1 MMMSGRRKR
10 ILPGWAIIALD
21 VLALGA
27 ALGVFALFDF
37 VLPKA
42 GGGPKLTI
50 VNVGSGATAAPTA
63 TNGAAKPAAGTTP
76 SEAASPGAAV
86 TPASAA
92 TPAQG
97 DFSASFPATDTGAGA
112 LQSYQTN
119 DVRVAVTSHS
129 ENSITYYVAD
139 VYVKNISSLRTAFA
153 KGQYGQGI
161 HQDFMGMAQA
171 NKAVIAIS
179 GDYYGA
185 HPKGVVVRNGQLYRD
200 TPLADVCVLYA
211 DGVMET
217 FAKDAFSLDDAVA
230 RGAYQIWSFGPQLLD
245 NGQPMHTFNSSLQA
259 ANPRCA
265 IGYYAPGHYCFV
277 VVDGRQ
283 PGYSDG
289 ITMEALSQLFADLG
303 CKAAYNLDG
312 GQTAMMGFQGKL
324 VNKPYNGGRSSSD
337 IIYIA
342 G

>member
-1 MMMSGRRKR
+1 MSGNRKR
-10 ILPGWAIIALD
+10 ILHGWIIVALD

-50 VNVGSGATAAPTA
+50 VNVQ
-63 TNGAAKPAAGTTP
+63 
-76 SEAASPGAAV
+76 PG
-86 TPASAA
+86 ASAA
-92 TPAQG
+92 PASVAGQQDSAATAPSGAATSGEAAAPVAG
-97 DFSASFPATDTGAGA
+97 DFSASFPVTDTGAGA
-112 LQSYQTN
+112 LYSYQT
-119 DVRVAVTSHS
+119 DAVRVAVTSHS
-129 ENSITYYVAD
+129 ENSIAYYVAD

-153 KGQYGQGI
+153 NGQYGQGI
-161 HQDFMGMAQA
+161 HQDFLSMAKA
-171 NKAVIAIS
+171 NKAIIAIS

-217 FAKDAFSLDDAVA
+217 YTQDMFNLDDAVS

-245 NGQPMHTFNSSLQA
+245 NGQPMQTFDSTLQG

-265 IGYYAPGHYCFV
+265 IGYFAPGHYCFV

-289 ITMEALSQLFADLG
+289 IKMAAFSKLFADLG

-312 GQTAMMGFQGKL
+312 GQTAMMGFKDKL